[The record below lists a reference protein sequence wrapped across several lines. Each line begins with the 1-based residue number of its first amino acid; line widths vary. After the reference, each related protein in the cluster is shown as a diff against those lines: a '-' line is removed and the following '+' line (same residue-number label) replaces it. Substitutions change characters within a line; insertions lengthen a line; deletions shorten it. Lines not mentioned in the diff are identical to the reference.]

1 MEEREPGAAGGDSTD
16 RILGGR
22 VVVVT
27 GGARGIGLAV
37 VVAAAAQGA
46 AVAVLDI
53 DGEPARACAKELT
66 LGGARVIGLEV
77 DVADETQVAGAMRRV
92 EHDLGGIDILVNNA
106 GRNNYSTAVEL
117 SQSDW
122 EAFMAV
128 DLKAAWL
135 CAKHA
140 LPALLRS
147 PGGSI
152 VNIASVHAEMTAEG
166 TFPYAVAKSGLLG
179 MTRSLALDYGR
190 RGVRVNAVSPG
201 YTETQLLT
209 EYLDRHGLDER
220 ARIERVHALR
230 RIGRP
235 AEIASVVCFLASDQA
250 SFVTGANWVV
260 DGGISARFA

>member
-1 MEEREPGAAGGDSTD
+1 MEQREPDAATAD
-16 RILGGR
+16 RTHWPLDDR

-27 GGARGIGLAV
+27 GGARGIGMAV
-37 VVAAAAQGA
+37 ADTAAAQGA

-53 DGEPARACAKELT
+53 DGDLARACAIKLT
-66 LGGARVIGLEV
+66 RPRARAIGLEV
-77 DVADETQVAGAMRRV
+77 DVADETQVADAMSRV
-92 EHDLGGIDILVNNA
+92 QHELGGIDVLVNNA
-106 GRNNYSTAVEL
+106 GRNNYSTAIEL

-147 PGGSI
+147 RGGNI

-179 MTRSLALDYGR
+179 MTRSLALDYGP

-201 YTETQLLT
+201 YTETQL
-209 EYLDRHGLDER
+209 
-220 ARIERVHALR
+220 V
-230 RIGRP
+230 
-235 AEIASVVCFLASDQA
+235 SD
-250 SFVTGANWVV
+250 
-260 DGGISARFA
+260 